1 MKIDIQKINELEAWY
16 ALFNDPEFLA
26 GTPEDYYDA
35 RLALADDL
43 VARGV
48 IDKWEWKEL
57 MEAADAGYS
66 EELG

>member
-16 ALFNDPEFLA
+16 VLFSDPEFLA
-26 GTPEDYYDA
+26 GSPEDRYDA

-57 MEAADAGYS
+57 MEEADAGYAD
-66 EELG
+66 ELG

>member
-26 GTPEDYYDA
+26 GNPEDRYDA

-43 VARGV
+43 VARGA

-57 MEAADAGYS
+57 MEEADAGYAD
-66 EELG
+66 ELG